1 MKHIGS
7 QDNNATRRWQF
18 PRPGTLLV
26 RLPSLSLCLLVTS
39 VLVLTSMCTKVSP
52 APKSED
58 SESKEPEIEKAD
70 TLNYTIIVKAPCEMK
85 KLDILAFAT
94 SGTNDLEGHKTLVSG
109 KLDTVRFK
117 STKGELDFCM
127 VANSPFNIKTGAIK
141 RRENLENLEYDFLD
155 DSEEC
160 PILSGEVKMKP
171 GKAELQL
178 KPLMCRIS
186 LENVTSTLSNYELVE
201 EPRVRLTDIPVTA
214 KPFGSEGFV
223 QQESREYGEWKQ
235 LPYDIGLFTQ
245 HPGTSL
251 GFYPNET
258 PEDSFG
264 STRIGLEFVYGVRG
278 KRYTAKAIL
287 PPTGRADSLLVD
299 VLVEGADTAS
309 LSIYRRRP

>member
-117 STKGELDFCM
+117 STKGELDFCL
-127 VANSPFNIKTGAIK
+127 VANSPFNIKRSCGWRVQKTTLIS
-141 RRENLENLEYDFLD
+141 YWV
-155 DSEEC
+155 
-160 PILSGEVKMKP
+160 PSGKTSRIWNM
-171 GKAELQL
+171 
-178 KPLMCRIS
+178 IS
-186 LENVTSTLSNYELVE
+186 LTT
-201 EPRVRLTDIPVTA
+201 PKTA
-214 KPFGSEGFV
+214 
-223 QQESREYGEWKQ
+223 
-235 LPYDIGLFTQ
+235 PY
-245 HPGTSL
+245 
-251 GFYPNET
+251 
-258 PEDSFG
+258 
-264 STRIGLEFVYGVRG
+264 
-278 KRYTAKAIL
+278 
-287 PPTGRADSLLVD
+287 
-299 VLVEGADTAS
+299 
-309 LSIYRRRP
+309 

>member
-7 QDNNATRRWQF
+7 QDNNATQRWQF
-18 PRPGTLLV
+18 PRPGTLLG
-26 RLPSLSLCLLVTS
+26 RLPSLSLCLLVTG

-52 APKSED
+52 APKPE
-58 SESKEPEIEKAD
+58 EPEIEKAD
-70 TLNYTIIVKAPCEMK
+70 TLNYTIIVKAPCKMK
-85 KLDILAFAT
+85 KLDIIAFAA
-94 SGTNDLEGHKTLVSG
+94 SGTNALDGHRMLASG
-109 KLDTVRFK
+109 KLDTVIFK
-117 STKGELDFCM
+117 STKGELDFCL
-127 VANSPFNIKTGAIK
+127 VANSPFNIKAASIK

-155 DSEEC
+155 DSEDC
-160 PILSGEVKMKP
+160 PILSGEIKMKP

-186 LENVTSTLSNYELVE
+186 LENVSSTLSNYELVE
-201 EPRVRLTDIPVTA
+201 EPRVRLTDLPVSA
-214 KPFGSEGFV
+214 KPFGNEGFV

-264 STRIGLEFVYGVRG
+264 STRIGLEFEYGVRG
-278 KRYTAKAIL
+278 KRYTAKAVL

-299 VLVEGADTAS
+299 VLVEGADSAS
-309 LSIYRRRP
+309 LSIYRRKP